1 MSSIE
6 QPPHERAPPGLAI
19 GIVGATGMV
28 GEIIRSILAERDFP
42 VGSLRLFASARSAG
56 RRRSWKD
63 QEIVVEDAATADY
76 SGLDVVFF
84 SARPATSLKLAPV
97 VPAAGAIVIDNS
109 SPWRRH
115 PKLPLAGAA

>member
-1 MSSIE
+1 MSSTE
-6 QPPHERAPPGLAI
+6 QPPHEPALPGLAI

-76 SGLDVVFF
+76 AGLDVVFF
-84 SARPATSLKLAPV
+84 SA
-97 VPAAGAIVIDNS
+97 
-109 SPWRRH
+109 
-115 PKLPLAGAA
+115 GAARWMTWTLLLFRAGDGAPANDKGPVRSAGP

>member
-1 MSSIE
+1 
-6 QPPHERAPPGLAI
+6 LAV

-28 GEIIRSILAERDFP
+28 GEIMRSILAERDFP

-76 SGLDVVFF
+76 AGLDVVFF
-84 SARPATSLKLAPV
+84 SAGAATSLKLAPV
-97 VPAAGAIVIDNS
+97 VAAGC
-109 SPWRRH
+109 
-115 PKLPLAGAA
+115 GAW